1 MGRVRGG
8 RRQSRDAWCS
18 AVGRGYL
25 GGTGRDETG
34 RPSVGPWSAD
44 STAST
49 RGWRAEGTR
58 VLTEGGGS
66 QLRLEARASAPL
78 GSLGAN
84 QAITIGTF
92 YAPSF
97 PRACTRGLPEIPCH
111 VCGRPEFGGNHS
123 LGCKMEGSEVQAWS
137 WSEPRGRGRS
147 QAVPRCAGKPW
158 CAVKITDPIWC
169 ALLRCVIGRQII
181 PTSSVPAVAHGSSG

>member
-111 VCGRPEFGGNHS
+111 VCGRPEFGGTAGWDVRWKEAKFR
-123 LGCKMEGSEVQAWS
+123 LGVGVNLEVVDEAKPYQDVLGN
-137 WSEPRGRGRS
+137 RGAQSKSRTRS
-147 QAVPRCAGKPW
+147 GASC
-158 CAVKITDPIWC
+158 
-169 ALLRCVIGRQII
+169 
-181 PTSSVPAVAHGSSG
+181 SVASSGVK